1 MIISK
6 ARNAWQMMPC
16 GSFTTHSTNRSRGCK
31 ARDSGNCALAREA
44 GEREAKVY
52 RAQGVRA
59 VVTIITTSKWFSEML
74 FELFAGNDF
83 YFRK

>member
-16 GSFTTHSTNRSRGCK
+16 GSFTMLDALRSRVQGQGQCGMGLW
-31 ARDSGNCALAREA
+31 RGP
-44 GEREAKVY
+44 GGY
-52 RAQGVRA
+52 RSVEGTVRA

-74 FELFAGNDF
+74 FELFAGNYF
-83 YFRK
+83 YFQK

>member
-1 MIISK
+1 MANDAMWVIYDALDQEQG
-6 ARNAWQMMPC
+6 ARPGTVGTVLQGGAGGM
-16 GSFTTHSTNRSRGCK
+16 GSGLVCRG
-31 ARDSGNCALAREA
+31 
-44 GEREAKVY
+44 
-52 RAQGVRA
+52 QGVRA